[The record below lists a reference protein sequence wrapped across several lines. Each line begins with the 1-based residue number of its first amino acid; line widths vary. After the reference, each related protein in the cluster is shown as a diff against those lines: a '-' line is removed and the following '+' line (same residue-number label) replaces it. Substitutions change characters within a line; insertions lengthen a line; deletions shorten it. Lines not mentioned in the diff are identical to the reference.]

1 MSVIL
6 AFFLFILLFVVV
18 IVVSVV
24 VRVVRAAQ
32 RMKQNLRSMF
42 GNTDAPSGNAHGQ
55 QHQHQPPR
63 RRKKID
69 PSVGEYVK
77 FEEIACT
84 VTHTDKT
91 VTYTREQQ
99 IVDVEWEDL

>member
-1 MSVIL
+1 M
-6 AFFLFILLFVVV
+6 
-18 IVVSVV
+18 VVSVV

-42 GNTDAPSGNAHGQ
+42 GNADAADDNARNTHRQPQ
-55 QHQHQPPR
+55 QPKR

-77 FEEIACT
+77 FEEVACT